1 MVSRRLLYCLSAM
14 VLVLWST
21 GATAIWLIN
30 APSEQSKSQVSG
42 NIQTVDAAKAL
53 RALTI
58 SPLDYESNLHSLIV
72 SCLIFMGTIFAVLL
86 YHELSRLRVEPVTTL
101 ETDLIARVSH
111 EIKTPLTGI
120 RLALLLL
127 LEERFGVLDKMQK
140 TLISSASSDC
150 ERLLETVNGLLY
162 FTNAEGK
169 TIHLNRIPVDLMA
182 KVEQSACRFHDIAVK
197 KSLVIRIEGNANR
210 FPEVLADRERLDEV
224 LNSLLSNAVSHS
236 PEGAEIILALSK
248 PDAGNIRLSVIDHGL
263 EIPDECKGRIFE
275 RFYPAAGQKCQG
287 LDIGLFISRDTMIAH
302 GGRIGLLDRT
312 DGLTEFFIDIPIAR
326 SEEVFTSH
334 KDRAET
340 PIEIYTTPHTHS

>member
-1 MVSRRLLYCLSAM
+1 
-14 VLVLWST
+14 
-21 GATAIWLIN
+21 
-30 APSEQSKSQVSG
+30 
-42 NIQTVDAAKAL
+42 
-53 RALTI
+53 
-58 SPLDYESNLHSLIV
+58 
-72 SCLIFMGTIFAVLL
+72 MGTIFAVLL

-169 TIHLNRIPVDLMA
+169 TIHLNRIPVDLRA

-224 LNSLLSNAVSHS
+224 LNSLLSLRAQRSYLPFQNRTLATSVYQSLITVSKFPMSARDAFSNDFTPLRGRNAK
-236 PEGAEIILALSK
+236 AWI
-248 PDAGNIRLSVIDHGL
+248 
-263 EIPDECKGRIFE
+263 
-275 RFYPAAGQKCQG
+275 
-287 LDIGLFISRDTMIAH
+287 
-302 GGRIGLLDRT
+302 
-312 DGLTEFFIDIPIAR
+312 
-326 SEEVFTSH
+326 
-334 KDRAET
+334 
-340 PIEIYTTPHTHS
+340 

>member
-1 MVSRRLLYCLSAM
+1 M

-101 ETDLIARVSH
+101 ETDLIARVGH

-169 TIHLNRIPVDLMA
+169 TIHLNRIPVDLRA

-210 FPEVLADRERLDEV
+210 FPEVLADPERLDEV

-236 PEGAEIILALSK
+236 PEGAEIILALFK
-248 PDAGNIRLSVIDHGL
+248 T
-263 EIPDECKGRIFE
+263 GRWQH
-275 RFYPAAGQKCQG
+275 PS
-287 LDIGLFISRDTMIAH
+287 ISH
-302 GGRIGLLDRT
+302 
-312 DGLTEFFIDIPIAR
+312 
-326 SEEVFTSH
+326 
-334 KDRAET
+334 
-340 PIEIYTTPHTHS
+340 